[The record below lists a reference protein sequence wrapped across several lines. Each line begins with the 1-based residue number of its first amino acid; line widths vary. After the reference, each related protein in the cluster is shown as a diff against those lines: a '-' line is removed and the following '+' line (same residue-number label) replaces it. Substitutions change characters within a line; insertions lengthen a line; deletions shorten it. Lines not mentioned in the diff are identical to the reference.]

1 MAYMST
7 HTGAQ
12 IDNFDSRISA
22 LETATAN
29 TALINLIYP
38 IGSIYMSV
46 NSTSPATLFGGTW
59 VQIQDTFLLA
69 CGSTYSNG
77 ATGGAASINLSHT
90 HTMEHTHTTGDFTLT
105 TAHIPAHT
113 HGSKSLT
120 GSITRVVLDDGGTIT
135 QSGIV
140 KSHDSGRT
148 SSWQSTTGTACYRVN
163 FDASH
168 EHNSVGSGEAHNHG
182 STGAA
187 SNSTT
192 NSKLSSS
199 QSIMPP
205 YLAVYVW
212 KRTA

>member
-1 MAYMST
+1 MAYVST

-22 LETATAN
+22 LETATTN

-120 GSITRVVLDDGGTIT
+120 GYIHRVVLDDGESIS

-140 KSHDSGRT
+140 SYSNSRAR
-148 SSWQSTTGTACYRVN
+148 SWTGTNGTACYRVTVN
-163 FDASH
+163 ATH
-168 EHNSVGSGEAHNHG
+168 EHSSVGSGEAHNHG

-205 YLAVYVW
+205 YLAVYVQ